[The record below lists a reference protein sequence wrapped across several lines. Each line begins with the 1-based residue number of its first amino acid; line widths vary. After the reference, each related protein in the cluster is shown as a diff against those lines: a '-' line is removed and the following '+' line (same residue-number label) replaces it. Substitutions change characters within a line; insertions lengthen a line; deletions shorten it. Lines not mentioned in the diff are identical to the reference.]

1 MPAMFTRMT
10 TLSATLCLLSVC
22 TPQPTAAEEFSQ
34 DDFKKM
40 QGRWIGTF
48 TGAFEGDGISTEKGV
63 SYTTRCTTHWVIP
76 GRMTRWIYTLTKK
89 GDDKPT
95 TTYAGI
101 VYWKE
106 GTKEVLGHSVT
117 DEGTTYDEKMTRFG
131 VIVERQKK
139 GTGPKGDFTETEV
152 NDWSNPDKPTLV
164 QTVQFKNGEKV
175 VTRSSLQRQKK
186 N

>member
-1 MPAMFTRMT
+1 MFTRMT

-22 TPQPTAAEEFSQ
+22 TPQLSAAEEFSQ

-48 TGAFEGDGISTEKGV
+48 TGSMIGDGISTEKGAP
-63 SYTTRCTTHWVIP
+63 YIIHCTTKWVVP
-76 GRMTRWIYTLTKK
+76 DRMTSWTWTLTRK
-89 GDDKPT
+89 GEDKPT
-95 TTYAGI
+95 ATYAGI

-106 GTKEVLGHSVT
+106 STNEVLGTCVT
-117 DEGTTYDEKMTRFG
+117 DDGTTNTEKMTRFG
-131 VIVERQKK
+131 VIVERKR
-139 GTGPKGDFTETEV
+139 TGSGRKGDFTETEV
-152 NDWSNPDKPTLV
+152 IDWSNPDRPSSVL
-164 QTVQFKNGEKV
+164 TVQFKNGEKV